1 MIADLRRESVQKIV
15 MKPRIWNLLNQ
26 EAMSLAQHVLK
37 AINAALR
44 HFFFILRISFHR
56 GDDMKKIIRIT
67 CLILILAFCFSTFV
81 FALDKNEANTEIKV
95 PPHYKVNIKS
105 GSRFNQAAE
114 RLTER
119 ILNNKV

>member
-1 MIADLRRESVQKIV
+1 MTIEPQYRAERKARNVQ
-15 MKPRIWNLLNQ
+15 
-26 EAMSLAQHVLK
+26 
-37 AINAALR
+37 
-44 HFFFILRISFHR
+44 
-56 GDDMKKIIRIT
+56 
-67 CLILILAFCFSTFV
+67 
-81 FALDKNEANTEIKV
+81 ANTEIKV